1 LLYGSSAIILIFSL
15 YIIYIGSETMK
26 TIYGVLGYPIKHS
39 LSPAMHNA
47 VFKYLSMDCEYY
59 AFEVNKDNL
68 KDAIYG
74 ANALKFGGLNLTI
87 PLKEKALEIV
97 DADPLSKKIGSINT
111 IDFKDGIKGYTTDGI
126 GAKLALKNYIN
137 IKGKNILLLG
147 AGGAARA
154 IAFQF
159 KKDGADIVIANRTKE
174 RAIKLAKEVGV
185 SGYGLDNLKNLVE
198 NADLIINSTSVGM
211 KPNTNHTL
219 IQSDWINPDHVVFD
233 IVYNPIE
240 TKLLESAK
248 KAGAKI
254 INGVMMLVYQ
264 GAESFKIWTGIEPP
278 IDVMKNAVLKGLRS
292 I

>member
-1 LLYGSSAIILIFSL
+1 
-15 YIIYIGSETMK
+15 MK

-47 VFKYLSMDCEYY
+47 VFKYLSLDCSYY

-68 KDAIYG
+68 KEAIYG
-74 ANALKFGGLNLTI
+74 AKALKFGGLNLTI

-97 DADPLSKKIGSINT
+97 SADPLSKKIGSINT

-126 GAKLALKNYIN
+126 GAKLALEPYIN
-137 IKGKNILLLG
+137 IKGKNLLLLG

-159 KKDGADIVIANRTKE
+159 KKEGADIVIANRTKE

-185 SGYGLDNLKNLVE
+185 RGYGLDNLKNLVE
-198 NADLIINSTSVGM
+198 NADIIINSTSVGM
-211 KPNTNHTL
+211 YPNTNHTL
-219 IQSDWINPDHVVFD
+219 IPSDWINPDHVVFD

-240 TKLLESAK
+240 TKLLEDAK
-248 KAGAKI
+248 KAGAKTL
-254 INGVMMLVYQ
+254 NGVMMLVYQ

-278 IDVMKNAVLKGLRS
+278 IDIMKKAVLKGLRS